1 MIDVAIIGLIRR
13 WHIRDQLSLR
23 KISRRLGISRNTVRR
38 YIRSE
43 TVEPVYADRQSSS
56 SLDKYAFKL
65 STWLKTESTKSRKQ
79 KRSVKQMHLD
89 LRALGYEGSY
99 DRVAA
104 FARQW
109 KVDQL
114 ERVNSASKGT
124 LVILEELGY
133 LPFSQAGGALLFH
146 LISKLY
152 ERTSLIITTN
162 LGFAE
167 WGNVFGDAKM
177 TTALLDRLTHHCHIV
192 ETGNDSYRFKV
203 SDQSP
208 ASSVGTFQR

>member
-1 MIDVAIIGLIRR
+1 VIDVAIIGLIRR

-23 KISRRLGISRNTVRR
+23 EISRRLGISRNTVRR
-38 YIRSE
+38 YIRSG
-43 TVEPVYADRQSSS
+43 TTEPVYADRQSSS

-114 ERVNSASKGT
+114 ARVNAASKSTALQKKRCYMPHVPAKPTWCLHGA
-124 LVILEELGY
+124 IRAGKNKKE
-133 LPFSQAGGALLFH
+133 PQAEACN
-146 LISKLY
+146 
-152 ERTSLIITTN
+152 SLI
-162 LGFAE
+162 
-167 WGNVFGDAKM
+167 
-177 TTALLDRLTHHCHIV
+177 
-192 ETGNDSYRFKV
+192 
-203 SDQSP
+203 
-208 ASSVGTFQR
+208 